1 MMYLIYANG
10 NLICPKCTAMIRF
23 MPNGAFWCRDCH
35 SMFFIEGEGVTDKEL
50 VLTER
55 KDG

>member
-10 NLICPKCTAMIRF
+10 NLICPKCTAMMRF